1 MSRGLPARLL
11 LALAVLSLLPAGLR
25 AQEAEKPE
33 ELLRRADA
41 LASGDADGAVALY
54 RQWLQDNPEAESFA
68 QVLQR
73 AVNACREA
81 ADALR
86 LLAEF
91 SPRLR
96 DPAAREASLER
107 QSALLRLSGRVE
119 EALIAQIALPET
131 PARLVER
138 AGLCLEL
145 GLTGEAEQILQR
157 ALDRGDEETSASAR
171 LLLARVYL
179 ATGRG
184 AQGESELRALV
195 QSRTQTQAIPAALLA
210 LGEALRERG
219 DARAG
224 AEVLAEL
231 QTRFPAS
238 PEALLA
244 GGKGARYPAQPLRL
258 LPNEPPAASPP
269 EAPPEAVQGSAAA
282 AVPGG
287 AADAAP
293 RKVQVQ
299 AGSFRDPENARYLAR
314 DLGARGFEAHVA
326 EKSAGEA
333 RYYRVMVGQELNAQ
347 SAQELIL
354 RLKDAGFEGFL
365 LLE

>member
-1 MSRGLPARLL
+1 MSRGLRLL
-11 LALAVLSLLPAGLR
+11 PPLLFLLALLPAGIR

-33 ELLRRADA
+33 ELLRRADS
-41 LASGDADGAVALY
+41 LAAGDAAAAVALY
-54 RQWLQDNPEAESFA
+54 REWLRANTEAESLA

-73 AVNACREA
+73 AVDACPEA

-145 GLTGEAEQILQR
+145 GLTGEAEQMLQR
-157 ALDRGDEETSASAR
+157 ALDPGDGEASAAAR

-179 ATGRG
+179 ATERQ
-184 AQGESELRALV
+184 AQGERELRALLESGA
-195 QSRTQTQAIPAALLA
+195 QARAIPAALLI
-210 LGEALRERG
+210 LGEALRARG
-219 DARAG
+219 DTKAA

-231 QTRFPAS
+231 QARFPAS

-244 GGKGARYPAQPLRL
+244 AVPGARLPPLRL
-258 LPNEPPAASPP
+258 RLRCRLRRRTLPHRCPARCRRRRPARRWCRPAPSATRKTPGTWCATWRPAASRRAWWRRPSGKP
-269 EAPPEAVQGSAAA
+269 AIIGWWS
-282 AVPGG
+282 G
-287 AADAAP
+287 
-293 RKVQVQ
+293 R
-299 AGSFRDPENARYLAR
+299 S
-314 DLGARGFEAHVA
+314 
-326 EKSAGEA
+326 
-333 RYYRVMVGQELNAQ
+333 
-347 SAQELIL
+347 
-354 RLKDAGFEGFL
+354 
-365 LLE
+365 

>member
-1 MSRGLPARLL
+1 MSRGLRLL
-11 LALAVLSLLPAGLR
+11 PPLLFLLALLPAGIR

-33 ELLRRADA
+33 ELLRRADS
-41 LASGDADGAVALY
+41 LATGDAAAAVALY
-54 RQWLQDNPEAESFA
+54 REWLRANTEAESLA

-73 AVNACREA
+73 AVDACPEA

-145 GLTGEAEQILQR
+145 GLTGEAEQMLQR
-157 ALDRGDEETSASAR
+157 ALDPGDGEASAAAR

-179 ATGRG
+179 ATERQ
-184 AQGESELRALV
+184 AQGERELRALLESGA
-195 QSRTQTQAIPAALLA
+195 QARAIPAALLI
-210 LGEALRERG
+210 LGEALRARG
-219 DARAG
+219 DTKAA

-231 QTRFPAS
+231 QARFPAS

-244 GGKGARYPAQPLRL
+244 AVPGARYPAQPLRL
-258 LPNEPPAASPP
+258 LPPEPPAA
-269 EAPPEAVQGSAAA
+269 AAA
-282 AVPGG
+282 AVP
-287 AADAAP
+287 AAGPATSLPSAVPAAAP
-293 RKVQVQ
+293 RQALVQ
-299 AGSFRDPENARYLAR
+299 AGSFRDPENARYLVR
-314 DLGARGFEAHVA
+314 DLEARGFEARLV
-326 EKSAGEA
+326 EKTVGEA
-333 RYYRVMVGQELNAQ
+333 RYYRVVVGQELNPE
-347 SAQELIL
+347 SAQALLL